1 MVLLKYAVP
10 KIWGL
15 DFWNTLFLACDN
27 SSDGTGY
34 LRRILV
40 SCAIWRGR
48 WWHWKSQKKN
58 STDGTWYLRS
68 FFQCVLPITEGTD
81 PPKGEFHYRPCS
93 TQLPISTT
101 RFGTPLLKENILSG
115 KFKWRTRWNL
125 FLKEPISSNITSRG
139 ALISELK
146 KSRWNLLL

>member
-1 MVLLKYAVP
+1 M
-10 KIWGL
+10 
-15 DFWNTLFLACDN
+15 
-27 SSDGTGY
+27 
-34 LRRILV
+34 

-115 KFKWRTRWNL
+115 KFKWRTGWNL
-125 FLKEPISSNITSRG
+125 FLKESISSNITTRG
-139 ALISELK
+139 AVISELK
-146 KSRWNLLL
+146 KVDGTSYFRSQLLGTMFTWGHHSWTLFPPHPKNLNSIT